1 MRPSI
6 IENQRQNIVEIPRS
20 TLNEPPRM
28 VEAHPQ
34 STEVRK
40 IDPLIQVPEY
50 KPAYEKTNPIIS

>member
-40 IDPLIQVPEY
+40 IDQVPEY